1 MDWLTV
7 ADMNFRSRNSL
18 NFIWYLGFAV
28 KTVIYGYVLLH
39 IFRFLKRKIP
49 RLLGFGP
56 LRRDP
61 NMRKLRR
68 LVIFF
73 HHNCN
78 LLIYA
83 IQLFMVK
90 PFLVVFGIV
99 SYHLWD
105 IMHSLVNISMFDAPT
120 LTLLKVIPLVTT
132 LYYSFDIPM

>member
-18 NFIWYLGFAV
+18 DFVWYLGFTV
-28 KTVIYGYVLLH
+28 RTVIYGYVLLH
-39 IFRFLKRKIP
+39 VFRFMKRKIP

-78 LLIYA
+78 SLQIWHSVAYFSSFLISIIRTAFPCVCMTY
-83 IQLFMVK
+83 
-90 PFLVVFGIV
+90 P
-99 SYHLWD
+99 
-105 IMHSLVNISMFDAPT
+105 VNIRYT
-120 LTLLKVIPLVTT
+120 LCTFIGGAVLSLQ
-132 LYYSFDIPM
+132 LYNIALTSLGSC

>member
-18 NFIWYLGFAV
+18 DFIWYLGFAV
-28 KTVIYGYVLLH
+28 RTVIYGYVLLH
-39 IFRFLKRKIP
+39 IFRFMKRKIP
-49 RLLGFGP
+49 RLLGYGP

-73 HHNCN
+73 DHNCSSLYIYHQ
-78 LLIYA
+78 LL
-83 IQLFMVK
+83 MVK
-90 PFLVVFGIV
+90 LFSSRFEIV

-105 IMHSLVNISMFDAPT
+105 MMHPLVSLSMFDTPT
-120 LTLLKVIPLVTT
+120 VPLYLWLPLYIIALTSLR
-132 LYYSFDIPM
+132 SS